1 MNTETKPKH
10 TATWIVLLIVT
21 IFFALAIVPAIYI
34 SMMSVMLFDAPGSEK
49 NPAVLAFFYTVV
61 SFPILCG
68 VSFTSWIFF
77 LLKLYKTSVVVSLL
91 PLLSLLAGV
100 FQLVF
105 TMP

>member
-1 MNTETKPKH
+1 MNTENKH
-10 TATWIVLLIVT
+10 TAAWIILIVT
-21 IFFALAIVPAIYI
+21 SIFFALAIIPGIYI
-34 SMMSVMLFDAPGSEK
+34 AMMSVMLFDAPGSEK

-77 LLKLYKTSVVVSLL
+77 ILKLYKTSVVVSLL

-100 FQLVF
+100 FQLTF
-105 TMP
+105 TTP